1 MRYDGRTRRSFGV
14 RRSAVAGAATV
25 DALPT
30 ALPVSDV
37 NPPTG
42 RPSRRFGGHS
52 VSRKEDCRMTTSIKR
67 LPRRMPA
74 WAKVITAVVLV
85 LVVLF
90 AGLRLAVLP
99 GLRDLFGT
107 QTHDRSGPALLKSIQ
122 DMSRYDAASGNF
134 QVVVDLEKD
143 AKYLPDAIR
152 GTRTLYVGAGTVEA
166 YVDLGSL
173 AKKDVTVDSD
183 RTTATL
189 RLPHAFLG
197 KPALDTDRS
206 YAVSKQRGLL
216 DRLGDFFSD
225 NPDSEQAVQKL
236 AVKHIGEA
244 AKDSELTK
252 RAEENTTGMLDGLLR
267 SLGFK
272 EVSVSYGA

>member
-1 MRYDGRTRRSFGV
+1 
-14 RRSAVAGAATV
+14 
-25 DALPT
+25 
-30 ALPVSDV
+30 
-37 NPPTG
+37 
-42 RPSRRFGGHS
+42 
-52 VSRKEDCRMTTSIKR
+52 MTTSIKR
-67 LPRRMPA
+67 LPKRMPG
-74 WAKVITAVVLV
+74 WAKAITAVVLV

-173 AKKDVTVDSD
+173 AKKDVTVDAD

-197 KPALDTDRS
+197 KPALDPNRS
-206 YAVSKQRGLL
+206 YAVSKQRG
-216 DRLGDFFSD
+216 
-225 NPDSEQAVQKL
+225 
-236 AVKHIGEA
+236 
-244 AKDSELTK
+244 
-252 RAEENTTGMLDGLLR
+252 
-267 SLGFK
+267 
-272 EVSVSYGA
+272 

>member
-1 MRYDGRTRRSFGV
+1 
-14 RRSAVAGAATV
+14 
-25 DALPT
+25 
-30 ALPVSDV
+30 
-37 NPPTG
+37 
-42 RPSRRFGGHS
+42 
-52 VSRKEDCRMTTSIKR
+52 MTTSIKR
-67 LPRRMPA
+67 IPRRMPA

-189 RLPHAFLG
+189 RLPHATLG
-197 KPALDTDRS
+197 KPALDPDRS

-216 DRLGDFFSD
+216 DRLGDLFSD
-225 NPDSEQAVQKL
+225 NPDNEQAVQKL

-244 AKDSELTK
+244 AKDGELTK
-252 RAEENTTGMLDGLLR
+252 RAEENTTSMLDGLLR

-272 EVSVSYGA
+272 EVRVSYGV